1 MTALLFSGQG
11 SQYVGMMR
19 DLAAEFPEAA
29 QMLAQADVIMAANE
43 SANESAQAITQRAFS
58 AICFDGPADTLK
70 ETRYTQPA
78 LFVHEA
84 ILTTLLRD
92 KLSSSH
98 TAIGAPIGAPISAVA
113 GHSLGE
119 YSALFAAG
127 VVDFET
133 ALRLVKLRGEL
144 MFRAGEH
151 EPGTMAA
158 VVGLDDDSVR
168 AVCER
173 LHDPDHNSDRT
184 KILVA
189 ANFNSP
195 GQVVISGSA
204 DYLRANMAA
213 FKTAGAKL
221 VKELPVSGAFHS
233 PLMEGAKAELARAIE
248 AAAFHDATVD
258 VYANALAKP
267 LRAAAELKSALVQQL
282 VAPVLWTQ
290 SLVAMRSAGITTF
303 YELGPGTVLQGLV
316 KRTVEGADVSISG
329 FDTAA
334 QVQAALA

>member
-29 QMLAQADVIMAANE
+29 QILAQADAIMNIA
-43 SANESAQAITQRAFS
+43 TTPFS

-84 ILTTLLRD
+84 ILTTLLRE
-92 KLSSSH
+92 KLHQKAS
-98 TAIGAPIGAPISAVA
+98 IQAVA

-133 ALRLVKLRGEL
+133 ALKLVKLRGEL

-158 VVGLDDDSVR
+158 VVGLDDDRVR
-168 AVCER
+168 EVCER
-173 LHDPDHNSDRT
+173 LNDPEKLGDRT

-204 DYLRANMAA
+204 DYLRAQMLA
-213 FKTAGAKL
+213 FKEAGAKL

-233 PLMEGAKAELARAIE
+233 PLMESAKAELARAIE
-248 AAAFHDATVD
+248 AAQFRDATVD

-290 SLVAMRSAGITTF
+290 SLIAMRSAGIDTF

-316 KRTVEGADVSISG
+316 KRTVDGAGVSIGG

-334 QVQAALA
+334 HVKAAL

>member
-19 DLAAEFPEAA
+19 DLVAEFPEAA
-29 QMLAQADVIMAANE
+29 QMLAQADAIMGI
-43 SANESAQAITQRAFS
+43 SLS

-78 LFVHEA
+78 LFVHET
-84 ILTTLLRD
+84 ILATLLRD
-92 KLSSSH
+92 KLSFH
-98 TAIGAPIGAPISAVA
+98 AVA

-127 VVDFET
+127 VMDFET

-144 MFRAGEH
+144 MFRAGEY

-158 VVGLDDDSVR
+158 VVGLDDEKVR
-168 AVCER
+168 VVCER
-173 LHDPDHNSDRT
+173 LNDPEKSGDRT

-204 DYLRANMAA
+204 DYVRNNLVA
-213 FKTAGAKL
+213 FKEAGAKM

-233 PLMEGAKAELARAIE
+233 PLMQSAKAELEQAIH
-248 AAAFHDATVD
+248 AATMRDASVD

-267 LRAAAELKSALVQQL
+267 LRAAAEIRTALVQQL

-316 KRTVEGADVSISG
+316 KRTVDGADVSIGG

-334 QVQAALA
+334 QVKALVKA